1 MPRIKSLA
9 TIIAFPPADDGL
21 FHDLFDILHETCL
34 NGNWRATARI
44 LDTSVPSLKRWNQNP
59 PKQRYWSTVLIHA
72 IRECTR
78 EMRQSVH
85 KKHRKRAMLAIQQLS
100 RHRIKDAAEELE
112 KDDIAD
118 DGVVRHLLGIIN
130 EAPGQTI
137 KVSDLRKAKYSGEYS
152 MRAFRYAAE
161 RLCLDKETE
170 GFGEDKV
177 TYWSMPRD

>member
-1 MPRIKSLA
+1 MPRTKSLA
-9 TIIAFPPADDGL
+9 TFIAFPPADDNL

-34 NGNWRATARI
+34 GGNWSATARI
-44 LDTSVPSLKRWNQNP
+44 LDVRPSTLKRWNKEP
-59 PKQRYWSTVLIHA
+59 PQQRFWPIVLTHA

-78 EMRQSVH
+78 QLRMSPT
-85 KKHRKRAMLAIQQLS
+85 KKHRKRAALAADQLA
-100 RHRIKDAAEELE
+100 RHRLADAAEELQ
-112 KDDIAD
+112 KDEIAD
-118 DGVVRHLLGIIN
+118 DGCARHLLTIIN

-137 KVSDLRKAKYSGEYS
+137 KVTDLKKAKYSGEYS

-170 GFGEDKV
+170 GFGADKV

>member
-1 MPRIKSLA
+1 MPRAKSLA
-9 TIIAFPPADDGL
+9 TIIAFPPADDNL

-34 NGNWRATARI
+34 NGNWSATARI
-44 LDTSVPSLKRWNQNP
+44 LDVSIPTAKRWNQHP
-59 PKQRYWSTVLIHA
+59 PKQRWWPDLLQIA

-78 EMRQSVH
+78 QMRLSAH
-85 KKHRKRAMLAIQQLS
+85 KKHRKRAALAADQLS
-100 RHRIKDAAEELE
+100 RHGLRDAAEQLE

-118 DGVVRHLLGIIN
+118 EGCVRNLLAIIN

-137 KVSDLRKAKYSGEYS
+137 STAELKKSRYSSEYS
-152 MRAFRYAAE
+152 LRAYRYAAE

-170 GFGEDKV
+170 GFGADKV

>member
-1 MPRIKSLA
+1 MPRSKSLA
-9 TIIAFPPADDGL
+9 TIIAFPPADDNL

-34 NGNWRATARI
+34 NGNWSATARV
-44 LDTSVPSLKRWNQNP
+44 LDVRASTLKRWNQQP
-59 PKQRYWSTVLIHA
+59 PQQRFWPSVLIHA

-78 EMRQSVH
+78 QMRQSGV
-85 KKHRKRAMLAIQQLS
+85 KKYRKRASLAIDQLS
-100 RHRIKDAAEELE
+100 RHRLKDAAEELQ
-112 KDDIAD
+112 KDEIAD
-118 DGVVRHLLGIIN
+118 DGVVRHLLSIIN

-137 KVSDLRKAKYSGEYS
+137 KVSDLKKAKYSGEYS

-170 GFGEDKV
+170 GFGADKV

>member
-1 MPRIKSLA
+1 MPRAKSLA
-9 TIIAFPPADDGL
+9 TLIAFPPADDNL

-34 NGNWRATARI
+34 NGNWTATARV
-44 LDTSVPSLKRWNQNP
+44 LDVAVPTLKRWNQNP
-59 PKQRYWSTVLIHA
+59 PQQRFWPVLLTHA

-78 EMRQSVH
+78 QMRGSAH
-85 KKHRKRAMLAIQQLS
+85 RKHRKRADLAIQQLS
-100 RHRIKDAAEELE
+100 RHGLKDAAEQLQT
-112 KDDIAD
+112 DDIAD
-118 DGVVRHLLGIIN
+118 DGCARHLLMLIN

-137 KVSDLRKAKYSGEYS
+137 KVSDLKKARYSGEYS

-170 GFGEDKV
+170 GFGADKV